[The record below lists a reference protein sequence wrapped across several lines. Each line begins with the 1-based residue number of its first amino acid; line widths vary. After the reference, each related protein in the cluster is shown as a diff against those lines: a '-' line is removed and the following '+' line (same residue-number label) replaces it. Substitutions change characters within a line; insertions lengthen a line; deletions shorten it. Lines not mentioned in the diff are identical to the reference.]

1 MINAI
6 LYCAILLIVQ
16 SITLNSHFAVSPRKC
31 RQQGGSHLPDLSPKY
46 ITAVSGSRRT
56 LSQSCEELA
65 MKEAVK

>member
-16 SITLNSHFAVSPRKC
+16 SITLNSHFAVSPRKG
-31 RQQGGSHLPDLSPKY
+31 RQRGGSHLPDLSPKY

-56 LSQSCEELA
+56 LS
-65 MKEAVK
+65 